1 MKKLVLLL
9 AVIILTGCTGLG
21 GQTVEESKIQPTEG
35 VGILEFRAVVT
46 KMVSGAYNYILMSV
60 RNNAEGSRATNI
72 KVNLENLEPFRIYEC
87 NSEFDPGD
95 LRVYN
100 CNQFFDDVNE
110 PYRSHKVNSM
120 FPDEEIQFFWNIR
133 SPNDTII
140 AGMPYAHTIYYNLG
154 YDYKTTITQTI
165 AGISQQEYLDRSKE
179 GPVSLSGQTISSPGE
194 LKLESKTQQ
203 PIIYLEGSTSPLE
216 FALEFDLTN
225 KGTGVVKPG
234 SNVIVAVK
242 RDDLTSV
249 SDSSAISLG
258 WVMYGN
264 NTLSATFDG
273 LFPETE
279 FEELNAN
286 ARSRLYLKSISS
298 DELTSGKQSIILPV
312 RFNTESV
319 YEPQRILTFS
329 AYISYSYLKEGST
342 SISVY
347 PTE

>member
-1 MKKLVLLL
+1 
-9 AVIILTGCTGLG
+9 
-21 GQTVEESKIQPTEG
+21 PTDG

-60 RNNAEGSRATNI
+60 RNNAEGSKATNI

-87 NSEFDPGD
+87 NNEFNPGE

-110 PYRSHKVNSM
+110 PYRTHKVNSM

-140 AGMPYAHTIYYNLG
+140 AGMPYAHTIYYNLE

-165 AGISQQEYLDRSKE
+165 AGISQQEYLERSKE

-216 FALEFDLTN
+216 FTLEFDLNN
-225 KGTGVVKPG
+225 KGTGVIKPG
-234 SNVIVAVK
+234 STVIVAVK
-242 RDDLTSV
+242 RDDLTSINDV
-249 SDSSAISLG
+249 SAANLG
-258 WVMYGN
+258 WVNYDGVN
-264 NTLSATFDG
+264 SLSISFNS

-286 ARSRLYLKSISS
+286 ARSKLYLKSISS
-298 DELTSGKQSIILPV
+298 DELTSGKQSIMLPV
-312 RFNTESV
+312 RFNTQNV